1 MRIPFWHCQRP
12 IQCIWIIHS
21 RRLWKFWGFSFNGE
35 KSRIIECTV
44 SFFFFSFCLKFTCD
58 ESFVKLLLQMEN
70 FFPDFKGTSVKV
82 LWRYRFLFFLTIRT
96 YRRWWKK
103 LVIYYYKLRVMFYF
117 SFVLVIFYEM
127 KVYYNSEFIYTLAS
141 MIINFFIIFI
151 YWLKI

>member
-44 SFFFFSFCLKFTCD
+44 SFFFSFCLKFTCD

-82 LWRYRFLFFLTIRT
+82 LWRYRFLFFFNYKNLSKMM
-96 YRRWWKK
+96 KK
-103 LVIYYYKLRVMFYF
+103 TRDLLLQLSSY
-117 SFVLVIFYEM
+117 VL
-127 KVYYNSEFIYTLAS
+127 
-141 MIINFFIIFI
+141 FFFRIGNIL
-151 YWLKI
+151 WDESLL